1 MRRAKLSMASCCVYY
16 SFFSSVTDIRRVC
29 PLQDLAK
36 TAAKSFTG
44 SRVYSYVANQP
55 REKLHGITDSTS
67 DVEAILGTYATS
79 DVQASEAKYVKNVQE
94 MFYTFVATGELPQNK
109 DALEG
114 VYTVGSE
121 VATHAHYPN
130 CDFWKSAQNI
140 VPDYADFN

>member
-1 MRRAKLSMASCCVYY
+1 M
-16 SFFSSVTDIRRVC
+16 
-29 PLQDLAK
+29 AK

-121 VATHAHYPN
+121 VTTHAHYPN
-130 CDFWKSAQNI
+130 CDFWKGAQNI
-140 VPDYADFN
+140 VPTFADFN